1 MNNNSAFFMFKKL
14 FRYRGRLFQGVYHDV
29 KMRFAGSV
37 LGIFWA
43 ILFPLAQLT
52 IYAVLYAVIFKIRP
66 SGLTEM
72 QYVLLVFSGLVPL
85 LIYNESVS
93 TSISS
98 LTANKAL
105 LTTTV
110 FPVELIPIRTSLSA
124 QVPSFIGLIITLIL
138 GYVLGITGYKAIIM
152 IPILWTLLFMFIAG
166 LSWMLSLFAL
176 VLRDIQN
183 IFSLIT
189 MMMIFLSPF
198 AYTPDMVPSGLQAII
213 YMNPLSY
220 FVIPFQEVVAYN
232 EWPDPR
238 ILTVTILISISTFFF
253 GFRVFQKT
261 KGVFFDYV

>member
-1 MNNNSAFFMFKKL
+1 LATPVLKQL
-14 FRYRGRLFQGVYHDV
+14 FRYRKRLFQGVYHDV

-37 LGIFWA
+37 LGVFWA
-43 ILFPLAQLT
+43 IIFPLAQLT

-85 LIYNESVS
+85 LIYNEAVS
-93 TSISS
+93 TSIGS

-110 FPVELIPIRTSLSA
+110 FPVELIPIRTALSA
-124 QVPSFIGLIITLIL
+124 QTPSFIGLIITLIL

-152 IPILWTLLFMFIAG
+152 VPILWILLFMFIAG

-183 IFSLIT
+183 VFSLVT

-198 AYTPDMVPSGLQAII
+198 AYTPEMVPSGLQPII

-220 FVIPFQEVVAYN
+220 YVIPFQEVIAYDI
-232 EWPDPR
+232 WPDPR
-238 ILTVTILISISTFFF
+238 IFIVTFLISISTFFL
-253 GFRVFQKT
+253 GIKIFQKT
-261 KGVFFDYV
+261 KVVFFDYV